1 MFSCEVRCE
10 LKNFEI
16 YSLQLTLYLKKLH
29 NLCVE
34 SVLCVKVL
42 DNASQNLYKNWD
54 FPWKNIH
61 N

>member
-1 MFSCEVRCE
+1 MMNFT
-10 LKNFEI
+10 NFEI
-16 YSLQLTLYLKKLH
+16 YSLQLTLYKKKLH

-34 SVLCVKVL
+34 SVLWVKVL